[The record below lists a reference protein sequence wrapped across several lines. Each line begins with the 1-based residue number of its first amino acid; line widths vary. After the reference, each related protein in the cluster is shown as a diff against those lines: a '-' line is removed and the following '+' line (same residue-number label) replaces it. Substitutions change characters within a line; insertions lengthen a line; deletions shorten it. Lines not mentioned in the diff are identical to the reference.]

1 MRKNTVAVLDV
12 GSSKLQLI
20 TGERGLNKTF
30 LIKSSAETGYA
41 GFSEASFFEP
51 EKLSAAVQSVVKKA
65 EAGLRNS
72 IDELYVGVPGEFI
85 ASYCKFFNISLHKK
99 KKITQED
106 VDKLYETAFTAK
118 TQKYKLIA
126 RSAVNFILSGNRKVT
141 SPKGQI
147 SDTLGGYLT
156 FYLCDNNFLK
166 IFDGALKSV
175 GIKKIEYFPTS
186 LAEVLYLFEPYERD
200 MGGILLDIG
209 YLTGTFSYFSG
220 DGILFEKSFSLGGG
234 YITAKL
240 LNDFNLPFSAAEKLK
255 RMVNVSYNPYE
266 DARYEW
272 EDGLKAYSVPVS
284 KVNAS
289 VKEVLDALAEQVALC
304 IEEGVVNYSGNVVIS
319 LTGGGISY
327 IRGAK
332 EYLAGRL
339 GAIIQTVTPNLP
351 IYNKPIN
358 SSSFSLMDIALKN
371 K

>member
-175 GIKKIEYFPTS
+175 GIKKIEYFP
-186 LAEVLYLFEPYERD
+186 
-200 MGGILLDIG
+200 
-209 YLTGTFSYFSG
+209 
-220 DGILFEKSFSLGGG
+220 
-234 YITAKL
+234 
-240 LNDFNLPFSAAEKLK
+240 
-255 RMVNVSYNPYE
+255 
-266 DARYEW
+266 
-272 EDGLKAYSVPVS
+272 
-284 KVNAS
+284 
-289 VKEVLDALAEQVALC
+289 
-304 IEEGVVNYSGNVVIS
+304 
-319 LTGGGISY
+319 
-327 IRGAK
+327 
-332 EYLAGRL
+332 
-339 GAIIQTVTPNLP
+339 
-351 IYNKPIN
+351 
-358 SSSFSLMDIALKN
+358 
-371 K
+371 

>member
-1 MRKNTVAVLDV
+1 MD
-12 GSSKLQLI
+12 
-20 TGERGLNKTF
+20 
-30 LIKSSAETGYA
+30 
-41 GFSEASFFEP
+41 
-51 EKLSAAVQSVVKKA
+51 SV
-65 EAGLRNS
+65 
-72 IDELYVGVPGEFI
+72 
-85 ASYCKFFNISLHKK
+85 
-99 KKITQED
+99 
-106 VDKLYETAFTAK
+106 
-118 TQKYKLIA
+118 
-126 RSAVNFILSGNRKVT
+126 
-141 SPKGQI
+141 
-147 SDTLGGYLT
+147 
-156 FYLCDNNFLK
+156 
-166 IFDGALKSV
+166 
-175 GIKKIEYFPTS
+175 
-186 LAEVLYLFEPYERD
+186 
-200 MGGILLDIG
+200 
-209 YLTGTFSYFSG
+209 
-220 DGILFEKSFSLGGG
+220 EKSFSLGGG